1 MSNDKTFNEKMKMS
15 NENREGIIVKILPE
29 QAEEYKKF
37 LKKNVSNAF
46 ALD

>member
-1 MSNDKTFNEKMKMS
+1 MSNDKISNEKMKLS
-15 NENREGIIVKILPE
+15 NENREGIVVKISAE
-29 QAEEYKKF
+29 QMDEYKKF

>member
-1 MSNDKTFNEKMKMS
+1 MSNDKTFNEKMKLS
-15 NENREGIIVKILPE
+15 NENREGVVVKVSPE
-29 QAEEYKKF
+29 QMDEYKKF

>member
-1 MSNDKTFNEKMKMS
+1 MSNDKISNEKMKLS
-15 NENREGIIVKILPE
+15 NENREGVVVKISIE
-29 QAEEYKKF
+29 QMDEYKKF